1 MNKNFVIF
9 SIASREYEACTKE
22 ICAIR
27 INTSIEAVKE
37 EVSILNSKIITDDF
51 TEYYFDFVE
60 MPVEGYSFISIPMN
74 DHEIQ
79 KNSFKNYLNIDLIKH
94 RKDIFNADKIPGVD
108 FKDFILNDLSY
119 QFKLLSHEEMS
130 EYYDEIIK
138 KDFMKLVLD

>member
-9 SIASREYEACTKE
+9 SIASRDYEFCTKE

-27 INTSIEAVKE
+27 INTTIEAVKE
-37 EVSILNSKIITDDF
+37 EISILNSKIIPDQF

-60 MPVEGYSFISIPMN
+60 MPVEGYSFISVPMN

-79 KNSFKNYLNIDLIKH
+79 KNSFKNYLTIDLIKH
-94 RKDIFNADKIPGVD
+94 HKNMFNYDKVPGVD
-108 FKDFILNDLSY
+108 FKDFMLNDLSY
-119 QFKLLSHEEMS
+119 QFKLLSYEEMS
-130 EYYDEIIK
+130 ECYDDVIK